1 MLKGGI
7 YMSKLVISG
16 GTPLRGEVTI
26 SGAKNAAVAII
37 PATLLV
43 NGVCRLDNLPMI
55 DDVKVILHILEQLGA
70 KITREESGT
79 VEIDCSDVKST
90 EAPYE
95 MVKKMRASIY
105 LLGALL
111 GRFRKAKVALPG
123 GCDFGVRP
131 IDLHVKGFKAMGAS
145 VRTERGSVVAKA
157 GELTGTTIF
166 MDKISVGATINV
178 MLAATLAEGTTVIEH
193 AAKEPHVVDLANF
206 LNTMGANIKGAG
218 TDTITV
224 TGVKSLKGG
233 SYDVIPDQI
242 EAGTYMIAAAATGG
256 NVLIK
261 NVIPRHM
268 ESLSAKLME
277 AGAEVVIKGDTIRVS
292 STLPLSGVKV
302 ETQPYPGF
310 PTDLQPQMTAMLS
323 TAKTQSAMVETVWNS
338 RFQYVDELKRM
349 GADISVSEKSA
360 IINPVETLY
369 GTEVRATDLR
379 AGAGMVIAGLMAEG
393 TTTVDNL
400 HYIRRGYEHLVEK
413 MTALGADIS
422 VDESDGQ

>member
-1 MLKGGI
+1 
-7 YMSKLVISG
+7 MSRLIING

-43 NGVCRLDNLPMI
+43 DGPCRLDNLPMI

-70 KITREESGT
+70 KVTREESGT
-79 VEIDCSDVKST
+79 VEIDCSGVTST

-145 VRTERGSVVAKA
+145 VRTERGSVVARA
-157 GELTGTTIF
+157 GKLEGTTIF

-178 MLAATLAEGTTVIEH
+178 MLAATLAEGITIIEH

-206 LNTMGANIKGAG
+206 LNTMGAKIKGAG
-218 TDTITV
+218 TDTINI
-224 TGVKSLKGG
+224 TGVPGLHGG
-233 SYDVIPDQI
+233 VYDVIPDQI
-242 EAGTYMIAAAATGG
+242 EAGTYMIAAASTGG
-256 NVLIK
+256 DVLVK

-277 AGAEVVIKGDTIRVS
+277 AGAEITVSGDSIRVNA
-292 STLPLSGVKV
+292 TLPLSGVRV

-323 TAKTQSAMVETVWNS
+323 TAKTSSTMVETVWNS

-360 IINPVETLY
+360 VINPVETLY

-393 TTTVDNL
+393 TTVVDNL
-400 HYIRRGYEHLVEK
+400 HFIRRGYERLTEK
-413 MTALGADIS
+413 MTALGADIF
-422 VDESDGQ
+422 VDESDS

>member
-1 MLKGGI
+1 
-7 YMSKLVISG
+7 MSKLIING

-43 NGVCRLDNLPMI
+43 NGICRLDNLPMI

-70 KITREESGT
+70 KVTREEGGT
-79 VEIDCSDVKST
+79 VEIDCTQVEST

-111 GRFRKAKVALPG
+111 GRFRKAKVAMPG

-145 VRTERGSVVAKA
+145 VRTERGSVVARA
-157 GELTGTTIF
+157 GKLEGTTIF

-178 MLAATLAEGTTVIEH
+178 MLAATLAEGVTIIEH

-206 LNTMGANIKGAG
+206 LNTMGAKIKGAG
-218 TDTITV
+218 TDTISI
-224 TGVKSLKGG
+224 TGVKSLSGG

-256 NVLIK
+256 NVLVK

-277 AGAEVVIKGDTIRVS
+277 AGAEVAVRGDTIRVS
-292 STLPLSGVKV
+292 STLPLSGVRV

-323 TAKTQSAMVETVWNS
+323 TGKTSSTMVETVWNS

-349 GADISVSEKSA
+349 GADIAVSEKSA
-360 IINPVETLY
+360 VINPVDTLY

-393 TTTVDNL
+393 TTVVDNL
-400 HYIRRGYEHLVEK
+400 HFIRRGYERLVEK
-413 MTALGADIS
+413 MSALGADIA
-422 VDESDGQ
+422 VDESDSQ

>member
-1 MLKGGI
+1 
-7 YMSKLVISG
+7 MSKLKITG
-16 GTPLRGEVTI
+16 GIPLRGEVTI

-43 NGVCRLDNLPMI
+43 DGPCRLDNLPMI
-55 DDVKVILHILEQLGA
+55 DDVQVILHILEQLGA
-70 KITREESGT
+70 KVTREESGT
-79 VEIDCSDVKST
+79 VVIDSSDVQST

-95 MVKKMRASIY
+95 MVRKMRASIY

-111 GRFRKAKVALPG
+111 GRFRTAKVALPG

-145 VRTERGSVVAKA
+145 VRTERGSVVARA
-157 GELTGTTIF
+157 GKLEGTTIF

-218 TDTITV
+218 TDTISI

-256 NVLIK
+256 NVLVK

-277 AGAEVVIKGDTIRVS
+277 AGADVRIKGDTIRVS
-292 STLPLSGVKV
+292 SKLPLSGVRV

-323 TAKTQSAMVETVWNS
+323 TAKGQSAMYETVWNS

-349 GADISVSEKSA
+349 GADISVSEKNA
-360 IINPVETLY
+360 LITGVDTLY
-369 GTEVRATDLR
+369 GTNVKATDLR

-393 TTTVDNL
+393 TTVVDNL
-400 HYIRRGYEHLVEK
+400 HFIRRGYENLEEK
-413 MTALGADIS
+413 LSALGANIS
-422 VDESDGQ
+422 IEECDEG